1 MSESKKLEI
10 RHNERDELLDVALAE
25 LTKNLSLITAELS
38 EEKINSFTDLIRV
51 QFMDIVK
58 ELDLLT
64 STHNEM
70 EVSLQSERIRQ
81 WLSSLNRSAFVPI
94 TFRINC
100 LKKIESY
107 LDVIADDMGA
117 QIVRAYKITVLHLKV
132 KAQKNPKLYQE
143 MVHVVG
149 IAIELAVR
157 NLQRAFLLHLVPS
170 PTDIRQTLDM
180 ARLGLAIA
188 QTLEQK
194 EAADD
199 IKKLKVA
206 IISHELLRRIDTAC
220 LTDIEQNILYK
231 RLYDFSCRG
240 DVEYLAQGKVPLHA
254 DQGPYLISN
263 IDKPYVKPRKSE
275 RLSNI
280 ESINALLIHM
290 YKILNKANDALAEN
304 TPSDIEKS
312 HEVLDIAEIHLEDD
326 VRSFTLCGASI
337 LHSFEKAE
345 RAVRKDMQETGVL
358 VSIRT
363 AFSQL
368 AGFDSTVSV
377 GDYDQWRLVNIST
390 GGAMLEGEYKAFP
403 VGSMIEFNFS
413 GELRYAI
420 IRWFKATPQGVV
432 QMGIEFN
439 PWEKLPA
446 KVTLANFASS
456 DSKDKSWS
464 SLLGISGEKKILWV
478 GGWKGQP
485 VSMTVS
491 IKRDGMTSSICRI
504 IPTGEAGANYAVFQ
518 VTQVLSKE
526 RPVSEFNTS
535 LDKSM
540 TELESEFHAQNDPHP

>member
-1 MSESKKLEI
+1 MNESKNVEI
-10 RHNERDELLDVALAE
+10 RHNERDELLDAALAE

-94 TFRINC
+94 SFRINC

-117 QIVRAYKITVLHLKV
+117 QIVRAYKITVLHLKE
-132 KAQKNPKLYQE
+132 KARNNPKLYQE
-143 MVHVVG
+143 MVHVVA

-157 NLQRAFLLHLVPS
+157 NLQRTFLLHLVPS

-194 EAADD
+194 ETADD

-206 IISHELLRRIDTAC
+206 IINHELLRRIDTAC
-220 LTDIEQNILYK
+220 LTDIEQDIIYK
-231 RLYDFSCRG
+231 RLHDFSCRG
-240 DVEYLAQGKVPLHA
+240 DVEYLAQGKCPLHA
-254 DQGPYLISN
+254 DQGPYLITN
-263 IDKPYVKPRKSE
+263 IDKPHVKPRKSE

-290 YKILNKANDALAEN
+290 CKILNRANDALAES
-304 TPSDIEKS
+304 TPSDIETS
-312 HEVLDIAEIHLEDD
+312 HEVLDIAEIHLEND

-337 LHSFEKAE
+337 FHSFEKAE
-345 RAVRKDMQETGVL
+345 RAVRKDMLETGVL

-368 AGFDSTVSV
+368 AGFDSAISV
-377 GDYDQWRLVNIST
+377 EDYDQWRLVNIST

-420 IRWFKATPQGVV
+420 IQWFKATPQGIVK
-432 QMGIEFN
+432 MGIEFN

-464 SLLGISGEKKILWV
+464 SLLGSSDEKKILWV

-491 IKRDGMTSSICRI
+491 IKREGMTSSICRI
-504 IPTGEAGANYAVFQ
+504 IPTGVAGANYAVFQ

-540 TELESEFHAQNDPHP
+540 TELEGECSTQNSPD